1 LSAPRRR
8 SRIRGRW
15 RGAWRAH
22 DDRWRARTG
31 HGAGTYIG
39 DRWADQA
46 NLSCLPSYK
55 TLDLGALA
63 SIGANWEVPVAAT
76 NLTNELGLTEGNSRL
91 TGAQSSGP
99 INARPIFGRAVEAS
113 LLYRF

>member
-1 LSAPRRR
+1 VGSTGATCKHDGSGKKRH
-8 SRIRGRW
+8 RW
-15 RGAWRAH
+15 R
-22 DDRWRARTG
+22 T
-31 HGAGTYIG
+31 
-39 DRWADQA
+39 
-46 NLSCLPSYK
+46 CLPLYK

-63 SIGANWEVPVAAT
+63 SIGANWEVRVSAT
-76 NLTNELGLTEGNSRL
+76 ILTNELGLTEGNSRL